1 METFLASGGL
11 LEDLGINLLVLGT
24 QVVVFVFTFIVLS
37 RLLFGRILGHMTRRE
52 EEVRSRQEA
61 VERDLAEVAV
71 LAKDYEAR
79 KARIDSEADKMKNDL
94 VRKAIAECASEV
106 AQAQAEAQ
114 EEVRKGRDAIAAEK
128 REALAG
134 LRVEV
139 ERLTFAVA
147 EKVMES
153 RIDPAVHGPVV
164 RKFLS
169 ERS

>member
-11 LEDLGINLLVLGT
+11 LEDLGIKLPVLGT
-24 QVVVFVFTFIVLS
+24 QVVIFVITFLVLA
-37 RLLFGRILGHMTRRE
+37 RLLFGRVLSHVTRRE
-52 EEVRSRQEA
+52 EEIRAAREGF
-61 VERDLAEVAV
+61 ERGRDGLAA

-79 KARIDSEADKMKNDL
+79 IARIDKEAYEKLQAGLREAMAAAAD
-94 VRKAIAECASEV
+94 EV
-106 AQAQAEAQ
+106 ARAQAAAR

-134 LRVEV
+134 LRDEV

-147 EKVMES
+147 QKVLEAPL
-153 RIDPAVHGPVV
+153 DTAAHGPAV
-164 RKFLS
+164 RKFVS